1 MTEEMRAR
9 LDAARLLFE
18 RHGAPIDLLAVAM
31 GRSTALLERRA
42 EEESWAPI
50 TVEQPQNLRTRLA
63 AAIERLAGKLE
74 EMSCQMIEG
83 TVAIDRAEL
92 DTLVTMMRALEKI
105 AEFVPQD
112 DADSERQIADDEE
125 LAAILERVNGR
136 IVELARALAA
146 QLAET
151 KLHAGASA

>member
-18 RHGAPIDLLAVAM
+18 RHGAPIALLAVAM

-42 EEESWAPI
+42 EEENWTPI
-50 TVEQPQNLRTRLA
+50 TAEQPQSLRTRLA

-112 DADSERQIADDEE
+112 EADSERQIADDEE
-125 LAAILERVNGR
+125 LAAVLERINGR

-146 QLAET
+146 QMAEA
-151 KLHAGASA
+151 KLHAGTPA